1 MAPQNAQQFTTA
13 WAIRQERAF
22 GRETKTVTNGQKK
35 LQMGVSAKKDLRI
48 WEGGVACSGRVR
60 VVGATRRD
68 DLAEARSGLSA
79 HRVCRINNAPGGSV
93 QRLCCASVTLFGN
106 SIALWG
112 GRSAWRCWAQGL
124 FSGYCVIVT
133 LLADFIALSLH
144 FVGGCLGKGGFWRK
158 KGCGGVG
165 GVRGRVRGVSIPEAL
180 AWKGLRGFP
189 RAACQGCAE
198 GAHVG
203 RPPACGAAGRV
214 ARGGRGGR
222 VKGTRTWTRTS

>member
-22 GRETKTVTNGQKK
+22 ERETKTVTNGQKK
-35 LQMGVSAKKDLRI
+35 LQMGGFGEKRLTD
-48 WEGGVACSGRVR
+48 WEEVMACFGRVR

-112 GRSAWRCWAQGL
+112 GPECLA
-124 FSGYCVIVT
+124 
-133 LLADFIALSLH
+133 LLGSRLVFPSIALSLH
-144 FVGGCLGKGGFWRK
+144 FWRILLRYRYTLL
-158 KGCGGVG
+158 GGVWGKAGFG
-165 GVRGRVRGVSIPEAL
+165 GKRVAAGWGASGFASGMSGFGRCWFGVGCAVFRRGCVRGAG
-180 AWKGLRGFP
+180 
-189 RAACQGCAE
+189 E

-203 RPPACGAAGRV
+203 RPRRAAFPGGLPGAVWGPNEK
-214 ARGGRGGR
+214 
-222 VKGTRTWTRTS
+222 KGH